1 MKKILRRILICLLV
15 LVVAGVGAGIY
26 YFTYDPD
33 KAAEN
38 DKIIVNVTQCLAG
51 SVNMNIY
58 ATGKSLKNEGVCNG
72 YDSTSES
79 ALGKL
84 FYLMGESEDNAL
96 VKSRLEDVLRG
107 EISK

>member
-1 MKKILRRILICLLV
+1 MLEKEAFEILDEIEAVNTQVHEAQWFLDLIH
-15 LVVAGVGAGIY
+15 
-26 YFTYDPD
+26 
-33 KAAEN
+33 KASEN